1 MNDEERMRR
10 SDPARDAS
18 IRSSWAGRANAGS
31 NHPAPDAAV
40 DEVVAHAVRVGY
52 QVIGENIRQGRVAAD
67 RLRAGDYSM
76 RELPD
81 ELGQLSRRLLQL
93 TRDLSTT
100 AFDLFGAILRD
111 PGLRSAVERY
121 DPPPR
126 AGRAAAS
133 GPALGAVAAGVTGA
147 SQVTRQLPLTYNLK
161 GNKQAVATATTLRN
175 PEQPTLLSATGLSS
189 LNHSL
194 PPLRNVSFAA
204 AADGYGVVATIDIP
218 EDQPPGIY
226 SGVVCAV
233 NTHEP
238 LGTLTVQVNP
248 S

>member
-93 TRDLSTT
+93 TRDLEYDGVR
-100 AFDLFGAILRD
+100 FVWGD
-111 PGLRSAVERY
+111 SA
-121 DPPPR
+121 
-126 AGRAAAS
+126 
-133 GPALGAVAAGVTGA
+133 
-147 SQVTRQLPLTYNLK
+147 
-161 GNKQAVATATTLRN
+161 
-175 PEQPTLLSATGLSS
+175 
-189 LNHSL
+189 
-194 PPLRNVSFAA
+194 
-204 AADGYGVVATIDIP
+204 
-218 EDQPPGIY
+218 
-226 SGVVCAV
+226 
-233 NTHEP
+233 
-238 LGTLTVQVNP
+238 
-248 S
+248 